1 MPAAPFH
8 LVVDW
13 NNDGD
18 YSDSNEDVTAR
29 VRTASGLSFWRG
41 HNQLQPFSPPAIGS
55 CGFEL
60 DNSDAVLSPTN
71 VSSPLYGY
79 LAPGKPVKCYADG
92 LANYLLL
99 EKSGGHTKL
108 EDGSGFV
115 SLEDSPSRPIWT
127 GFTDEQTQHPE
138 LGRRSVDIA
147 GRGTLTRL
155 QNKTISTPLYSNI
168 STSTALGY
176 VLDAAGW
183 PASERSIAAGTRTL
197 EWFWVDN
204 ENAADAINRILY
216 SEGPN
221 ARLYE
226 SPDGWLVFEANN
238 TRTSTQDRSTTSQ
251 ATYSDLANVMAETY
265 DPNYKS
271 VVQACVATVNTRA
284 AQACSPV
291 WSYGQTL
298 TLGANA
304 SQSFTVRGSDP
315 FTGAIVPS
323 PVPSNATQ
331 VLTPSATLTSGTFQL
346 SFKGST
352 TSAIAY
358 NATAA
363 TIQAALEA
371 LSTIGSGNVVCS
383 GGPINTTPVVCVF
396 IGTLGGAEIDDLI
409 SVTGSTL
416 NPVTVPATIEV
427 QENHAGG
434 GLYIESQSLAP
445 SGPLNG
451 GSFTITASYS
461 LGAGTTSSIAYN
473 ASAATIQAALRAM
486 PGFTA
491 TSCYGGPINSAGVL
505 CNFADV
511 AENMALVTITTSGL
525 TMAQPSATVNI
536 SQSDKGGVADYVL
549 TSGSLAS
556 KTLDRTSGAFCTLTL
571 TAGASGATLTGLRV
585 RACPVSVVTST
596 EVSYPSL
603 SAVSDP
609 ALIQRP
615 GVVSEMSVSS
625 MTALMTANY
634 NYWKQARPVVVIRTV
649 TDCYDAS
656 ALDVELRREIS
667 DRITIN
673 IPAMGLSADF
683 FVEWVRRTVDWPVL
697 ICEYG
702 CEQII
707 P

>member
-1 MPAAPFH
+1 MAAPFH
-8 LVVDW
+8 LTVDW
-13 NNDGD
+13 NNDSD
-18 YSDSNEDVTAR
+18 YNDSNEDVTAR

-71 VSSPLYGY
+71 TGSPLYGY
-79 LAPGKPVKCYADG
+79 LAPGKPVKFYADG
-92 LANYLLL
+92 LANYLLI
-99 EKSGGHTKL
+99 EKSGSKLKL
-108 EDGSGFV
+108 EDGTGFV
-115 SLEDSPSRPIWT
+115 VLEDTASRSIWT
-127 GFTDEQTQHPE
+127 GYTDEQTQHPE

-155 QNKTISTPLYSNI
+155 QNKTISTALYSNI

-204 ENAADAINRILY
+204 ENAADVVNRLLY

-226 SPDGWLVFEANN
+226 SPDGWLIFEANN

-251 ATYSDLANVMAETY
+251 ATYSDLSNVMAETY

-271 VVQACVATVNTRA
+271 VVQACVATATTRA
-284 AQACSPV
+284 MQGCAPV
-291 WSYGQTL
+291 WAYGQTL
-298 TLGANA
+298 TLAANEVKT
-304 SQSFTVRGSDP
+304 FTVRGSDP
-315 FTGAIVPS
+315 FYGAIVPS
-323 PVPSNATQ
+323 PVASNATQ

-346 SFKGST
+346 QFRGQT

-358 NATAA
+358 NASAA

-371 LSTIGSGNVVCS
+371 LSTIGAGNIVCT
-383 GGPINTTPVVCVF
+383 GGSINTTPVVCVF
-396 IGTLGGAEIDDLI
+396 LSTLGGQEIDDLI

-434 GLYIESQSLAP
+434 GLFIESQSLSP

-461 LGAGTTSSIAYN
+461 LGAGTTPSIAYN
-473 ASAATIQAALRAM
+473 ASAATIQTAIRTM
-486 PGFTA
+486 FGFTA
-491 TSCYGGPINSAGVL
+491 TVCFGGPINSGSVL

-511 AENMALVTITTSGL
+511 AEAMPLVTITTSSL
-525 TMAQPSATVNI
+525 TMAQPSATINVT
-536 SQSDKGGVADYVL
+536 QTDKGGVADYVL

-585 RACPVSVVTST
+585 KACPVTVVTST

-603 SAVSDP
+603 SSVSDP

-615 GVVSEMSVSS
+615 EVVAEMSVSS
-625 MTALMTANY
+625 MTSLLTANY
-634 NYWKQARPVVVIRTV
+634 NYWKQARPVVVARTV
-649 TDCYDAS
+649 TDCYS
-656 ALDVELRREIS
+656 NTALEAELRREIS
-667 DRITIN
+667 DRVTIN
-673 IPAMGLSADF
+673 IPAMSLSADF
-683 FVEWVRRTVDWPVL
+683 FVEWVRRTVEWPVL
-697 ICEYG
+697 ISEYG
-702 CEQII
+702 CEQSN